1 MNLWTY
7 WKVPVNHEPVN
18 LWTPSGVPVNLWT
31 YLGCPVN
38 LWTYFGV
45 LVNLWTCEPMNLFGG
60 PSEPL
65 NLWTYLGI
73 PVNLWTYE
81 PMNLFGV
88 PVNLWNRE
96 PMNLLG
102 VPANLWTY
110 EPIGGSQW
118 TYEPMKLFGGASESW
133 NVWTYLGV
141 LVERVWEDLGSQ
153 NGALLAPKFDHN
165 SILCWKCCKA
175 KIAYKTN
182 RIVMIFEVEGVYFCK
197 FCYISY
203 ICTRSIKQKNLCT
216 RSINNILIWVTPPA

>member
-7 WKVPVNHEPVN
+7 V
-18 LWTPSGVPVNLWT
+18 GVS
-31 YLGCPVN
+31 
-38 LWTYFGV
+38 
-45 LVNLWTCEPMNLFGG
+45 VNLWTC
-60 PSEPL
+60 
-65 NLWTYLGI
+65 
-73 PVNLWTYE
+73 E

-141 LVERVWEDLGSQ
+141 LVESVWEDLGSQ

-175 KIAYKTN
+175 NIAYKTN
-182 RIVMIFEVEGVYFCK
+182 RILMIFEVEGVQVGSK
-197 FCYISY
+197 NRWKIDPKR
-203 ICTRSIKQKNLCT
+203 RSTWEGILASIFDRFLINFSIPRTSKIIK
-216 RSINNILIWVTPPA
+216 ILLVL